1 MRKNSGKT
9 VFLSGLSILRIKSTA
24 DISAVSIVTGR
35 FMMNLGVR
43 RDDKALI
50 EKCVEIAQ
58 RTYRGIILAIHR
70 EKIGNHI

>member
-1 MRKNSGKT
+1 
-9 VFLSGLSILRIKSTA
+9 
-24 DISAVSIVTGR
+24 
-35 FMMNLGVR
+35 MMNLGVR